1 MNLLAIDTATE
12 ACSAALYLDGAIAA
26 RYALAPREHARLI
39 LPMVDELLR
48 EADIK
53 PTQLDAVSFGRGPGA
68 FTGLRIA
75 AGVVQG
81 IAYGADLPVV
91 PVSSLAA
98 LAQGCY
104 RERGVTRV
112 LATIDARIGEVYWGM
127 YELGEGVAELRGEE
141 RVMTP
146 HSVPLPEGEG
156 WYGAGSGWAA
166 YGDILQTRLQ
176 DHVSHVEGARCPHA
190 HDVALLAAA
199 AYRRGETVSA
209 AQAAPV
215 YLRDEVAVKSVS
227 LSKGNG

>member
-39 LPMVDELLR
+39 MPMVDELLR

-68 FTGLRIA
+68 ITGLRIA
-75 AGVVQG
+75 AGVVLG
-81 IAYGADLPVV
+81 IAYGAVLPVV

-104 RERGVTRV
+104 RERGVTRI

-127 YELGEGVAELRGEE
+127 YELVEGVAELRGEE

-156 WYGAGSGWAA
+156 S

>member
-1 MNLLAIDTATE
+1 MPPPAIDTATE
-12 ACSAALYLDGAIAA
+12 ACSAALYLDGAIVA
-26 RYALAPREHARLI
+26 RYALAPREHERLI
-39 LPMVDELLR
+39 LPKEEELLR
-48 EADIK
+48 
-53 PTQLDAVSFGRGPGA
+53 
-68 FTGLRIA
+68 
-75 AGVVQG
+75 VVEG

-166 YGDILQTRLQ
+166 YGDILQSRLQ
-176 DHVSHVEGARCPHA
+176 DLVSHVE
-190 HDVALLAAA
+190 
-199 AYRRGETVSA
+199 
-209 AQAAPV
+209 
-215 YLRDEVAVKSVS
+215 
-227 LSKGNG
+227 